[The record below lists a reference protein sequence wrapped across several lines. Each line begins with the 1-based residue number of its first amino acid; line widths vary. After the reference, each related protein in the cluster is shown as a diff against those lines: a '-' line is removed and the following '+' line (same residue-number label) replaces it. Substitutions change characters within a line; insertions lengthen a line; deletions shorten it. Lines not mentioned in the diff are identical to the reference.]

1 MRFLHFMGEGGWAM
15 WFVLALGLITVAAAL
30 GFAFKPASAR
40 QDAVR
45 SFSLATSFMVIS
57 AVSLDLAAV
66 GSKVPNIPALANS
79 PTLHLIVMEGI
90 AESLAPS
97 ILGFTLLS
105 FAWIVMAIGHR
116 RLTRELSHS

>member
-1 MRFLHFMGEGGWAM
+1 MSEGGWAM
-15 WFVLALGLITVAAAL
+15 WFVLAIGLITVAAAL
-30 GFAFKPASAR
+30 GFALKPASPR

-45 SFSLATSFMVIS
+45 SFSLATSFMTVS

-79 PTLHLIVMEGI
+79 PRLHLIVMEGI
-90 AESLAPS
+90 SESLAPA

-105 FAWIVMAIGHR
+105 FAWIVMAVGQR
-116 RLTRELSHS
+116 RLTHELARG